1 MVSTTDLDEA
11 PGLHLLLP
19 PIPEPVPGDE
29 PLAGRG
35 HPGGP
40 GFTPEGSP
48 DGTLTGASVWQRAQ
62 AAWLAA
68 GADWAGPLTRP
79 APTPSSAVAPSRASA
94 KQARRAPQTPRAPR
108 TP

>member
-1 MVSTTDLDEA
+1 MVSTTDPDEA
-11 PGLHLLLP
+11 PGLHVLLP

-48 DGTLTGASVWQRAQ
+48 DGTLTGASVWQQAR

-68 GADWAGPLTRP
+68 GADWSSPLPRP
-79 APTPSSAVAPSRASA
+79 APTPSPSSAPASA
-94 KQARRAPQTPRAPR
+94 PAKRTRRAPQT
-108 TP
+108 

>member
-1 MVSTTDLDEA
+1 MSTTDLDEA

-48 DGTLTGASVWQRAQ
+48 AGVKTALKCLDICGDTVRLPLVQVSPK
-62 AAWLAA
+62 LAEKIVSETQK
-68 GADWAGPLTRP
+68 LVSQVT
-79 APTPSSAVAPSRASA
+79 TH
-94 KQARRAPQTPRAPR
+94 
-108 TP
+108 

>member
-19 PIPEPVPGDE
+19 PIPEPAPGDE

-48 DGTLTGASVWQRAQ
+48 
-62 AAWLAA
+62 
-68 GADWAGPLTRP
+68 AGPLAGASRKALTLAFARL
-79 APTPSSAVAPSRASA
+79 AALRASA
-94 KQARRAPQTPRAPR
+94 LG
-108 TP
+108 

>member
-48 DGTLTGASVWQRAQ
+48 AGALAGASVWQQAQ

-68 GADWAGPLTRP
+68 GADWSGPLTRP
-79 APTPSSAVAPSRASA
+79 APAPAPSSASA
-94 KQARRAPQTPRAPR
+94 KQARRAPGLPGLPGPAGGW
-108 TP
+108 